1 VRTLRLRDG
10 VWNKGVS
17 SDMII
22 SNNRFLNGRSGMGGV
37 VITYG
42 SQVERMVR
50 ELIENAGAMDRL
62 RPDDTVVIKPNLV
75 VSRQN
80 WAGIDTDPRVIE
92 ALVKSLKDRGVHR
105 ITIGDGSGMG
115 YSATKAF
122 DYCGYT
128 ELAACYGL
136 RLVDLERDRFIKK
149 PVRMEGPFKNIEI
162 ARTVL
167 ECDFFINVPV
177 MKAHNET
184 LITCSLKNLKGTLPR
199 AMKTA
204 FHGVNLHRAIAQLNS
219 VLSPHLIIVDGLQG
233 DLHSETGHDPV
244 VMERIILG
252 TNPVE
257 VDSVVAETLGYAP
270 RDIRHITYSAD
281 ASLGTCDLKRIRIR
295 SLNRPSQRKRF
306 RPPAH
311 YSKKFP
317 CTIRAEGVC
326 CTCMGN
332 FIFAL
337 ERLREK
343 GLLSER
349 ISFLIGQNS
358 TIPSGKKTL
367 TVAVGKCASK
377 QDGSDL
383 RIDECPPSAGSIF
396 QCIAS
401 ALKVG

>member
-1 VRTLRLRDG
+1 
-10 VWNKGVS
+10 
-17 SDMII
+17 
-22 SNNRFLNGRSGMGGV
+22 MGGV